1 MKTLTKTNGWT
12 MRTPAALLPVAV
24 VLFASQNSVGQTD
37 AAQRPA
43 KSPIAIAITVET
55 PTVKAGTGV
64 SIRAS
69 LTNNSDRPLDASGCY
84 CGPSGL
90 DSAFT
95 WEVRDSSGHLAS
107 KRVYPHP
114 EVATGSPILD
124 RIIAPGGDISGDQDV
139 SRLYDMTKP
148 GKYLIQASR
157 EVPKDM
163 GGGVVKSNVVTV
175 TVAP

>member
-1 MKTLTKTNGWT
+1 MTALTKTNGWT
-12 MRTPAALLPVAV
+12 IRTPAALLSVAV
-24 VLFASQNSVGQTD
+24 VLLAGQNSVGQTS
-37 AAQRPA
+37 AAQRA
-43 KSPIAIAITVET
+43 TKSPIAIAITVET

-69 LTNNSDRPLDASGCY
+69 LTNNSNQPLDASGCY

-90 DSAFT
+90 DSAFK

-107 KRVYPHP
+107 KRVCPHP

-124 RIIAPGGDISGDQDV
+124 RIIAPGGAISGDQDV
-139 SRLYDMTKP
+139 SRLYDMTRP
-148 GKYLIQASR
+148 GKYVIQASR
-157 EVPKDM
+157 EIPKEM